1 MSSAPDSPPDASP
14 ARRVLGG
21 VKAFLNAPE
30 TGLVIAIFVALGVIA
45 YLDSSLAFFSRY
57 SRQTLYHQ
65 IALYGVLAVGAA
77 IVIISGG
84 IDLSIGSVAAF
95 ASVLSAKLVTEWLPG
110 ASAVAADPPSAATVF
125 IAIMLTLL
133 AGALIGISHAVVMD
147 RIGLPP
153 FITTLASMAGL
164 RSISTIMSE
173 NRSINVSF
181 NAFRWLGKEWENSV
195 VVFAVVAV
203 IFSIVMGLTVL
214 GRHLYAMGGNETAA
228 RLSGVRIRRLRMFA
242 YGSCSMLAA
251 LGGVMF
257 TGKSGQ
263 GQSTLGVGY
272 ELWAIT
278 AAVVGGCS
286 LAGGVGSIRGTVL
299 GLGLIQIIIKGTG
312 QVVRDFELSL
322 PWIRLVSDAPWLA
335 PGWRTF
341 AVKGIDSTQ
350 IEGLILGLVVVG
362 AVAFNQRLRVRRG

>member
-1 MSSAPDSPPDASP
+1 MSAADSNLSVSP
-14 ARRVLGG
+14 LRRGLAGIKAVLS
-21 VKAFLNAPE
+21 APE
-30 TGLVIAIFVALGVIA
+30 TGLILAIFIALGAIA
-45 YLDSSLAFFSRY
+45 WLDSSLAFFSRY

-77 IVIISGG
+77 VVIISGG

-110 ASAVAADPPSAATVF
+110 ASTDASSPPGPVTVL
-125 IAIMLTLL
+125 IAILITMG
-133 AGALIGISHAVVMD
+133 AGAFIGISHAVVMD

-181 NAFRWLGKEWENSV
+181 NTFRWLGKEWENSV
-195 VVFAVVAV
+195 AVFAVVAV
-203 IFSIVMGLTVL
+203 IFSAIMGLTVA

-228 RLSGVRIRRLRMFA
+228 RLSGVRVRRLRAFA

-312 QVVRDFELSL
+312 QVVRDFEFSVPWVRFVSEL
-322 PWIRLVSDAPWLA
+322 PWLS

-362 AVAFNQRLRVRRG
+362 AVAFNQRLRVRRS

>member
-1 MSSAPDSPPDASP
+1 MSSPTDVA
-14 ARRVLGG
+14 ARRGNPLTDTI
-21 VKAFLNAPE
+21 KAFFRAPE
-30 TGLVIAIFVALGVIA
+30 TGLVIAILISLAVI
-45 YLDSSLAFFSRY
+45 YELDPQMAFFSRY

-65 IALYGVLAVGAA
+65 IALYGVLAIGAA
-77 IVIISGG
+77 VVIISGG

-95 ASVLSAKLVTEWLPG
+95 ASVLSAKLVTSWLPG
-110 ASAVAADPPSAATVF
+110 ASADAGNPPGAFTVF
-125 IAIMLTLL
+125 LAIVISMAAGL
-133 AGALIGISHAVVMD
+133 AVGVAHAQVID

-164 RSISTIMSE
+164 RSISTILSD

-181 NAFRWLGKEWENSV
+181 NSFRWLGKEWENSV
-195 VVFAVVAV
+195 VVFAITAI
-203 IFSIVMGLTVL
+203 IFSVILGLTVL

-228 RLSGVRIRRLRMFA
+228 RLSGVKIRRLRAFA
-242 YGSCSMLAA
+242 YGTSSMLAA

-299 GLGLIQIIIKGTG
+299 GLGLIQVIIKGTG
-312 QVVRDFELSL
+312 QVVREFEFSL
-322 PWIRLVSDAPWLA
+322 PWIRLVSDAPWLS

-341 AVKGIDSTQ
+341 AFKGIDSTQ
-350 IEGLILGLVVVG
+350 IEGLILGLVVVL
-362 AVAFNQRLRVRRG
+362 AVAFNQRLRVRRN

>member
-1 MSSAPDSPPDASP
+1 MNAASTRDKSTGSGILQ
-14 ARRVLGG
+14 AG
-21 VKAFLNAPE
+21 KAILRAPE
-30 TGLVIAIFVALGVIA
+30 TGLFIAILLSLGMIA

-65 IALYGVLAVGAA
+65 IALYGVLAIGAA
-77 IVIISGG
+77 VVIISGG

-95 ASVLSAKLVTEWLPG
+95 ASVLSAKLVTSWLPG
-110 ASAVAADPPSAATVF
+110 ASVDAAHPPGAFTVF
-125 IAIMLTLL
+125 IAIVLTML
-133 AGALIGISHAVVMD
+133 AGLVIGIIHAQVID

-164 RSISTIMSE
+164 RSISTLLAE

-181 NAFRWLGKEWENSV
+181 NSFRWLGKEWQNSL
-195 VVFAVVAV
+195 VVFAVVAA
-203 IFSIVMGLTVL
+203 IFSAILGLTVI

-228 RLSGVRIRRLRMFA
+228 RLSGVRIRRLRAFA
-242 YGSCSMLAA
+242 YGTSAMLAA

-312 QVVRDFELSL
+312 QVVREFEVSL
-322 PWIRLVSDAPWLA
+322 PWIRLISDAPWLN

-341 AVKGIDSTQ
+341 AFKGIDSTQ
-350 IEGLILGLVVVG
+350 IEGLILGLVVVL

>member
-1 MSSAPDSPPDASP
+1 MSAVRPRDHSPQSHW
-14 ARRVLGG
+14 LESG
-21 VKAFLNAPE
+21 KAILRAPE
-30 TGLVIAIFVALGVIA
+30 TGLFIAILLSIGIIA

-65 IALYGVLAVGAA
+65 IALYGVLAIGAA
-77 IVIISGG
+77 VVIISGG

-95 ASVLSAKLVTEWLPG
+95 ASVLSAKLVTSWLPG
-110 ASAVAADPPSAATVF
+110 ASTDTANPPSALTVL
-125 IAIMLTLL
+125 IAILITLL
-133 AGALIGISHAVVMD
+133 AGLLIGVLHAQVID

-164 RSISTIMSE
+164 RSISTLLSE

-181 NAFRWLGKEWENSV
+181 NSFRWLGKEWQNSLIG
-195 VVFAVVAV
+195 FAIVAI
-203 IFSIVMGLTVL
+203 IFSAILGLTVI

-228 RLSGVRIRRLRMFA
+228 RLSGVRIRRLRAFA
-242 YGSCSMLAA
+242 YGTSAMLAA

-299 GLGLIQIIIKGTG
+299 GLCLIQIIIKGTG
-312 QVVRDFELSL
+312 QVVREFEVSL
-322 PWIRLVSDAPWLA
+322 PWIRLVSEAPWLN

-341 AVKGIDSTQ
+341 AFKGIDSTQ
-350 IEGLILGLVVVG
+350 IEGLILGLVVVL
-362 AVAFNQRLRVRRG
+362 AVAFNQRLRVRRN

>member
-1 MSSAPDSPPDASP
+1 MSAVRPRDHSTQSPWLQS
-14 ARRVLGG
+14 G
-21 VKAFLNAPE
+21 KAILRAPE
-30 TGLVIAIFVALGVIA
+30 TGLFIAILLSIGIIA

-65 IALYGVLAVGAA
+65 IALYGVLAIGAA
-77 IVIISGG
+77 VVIISGG

-95 ASVLSAKLVTEWLPG
+95 ASVLSAKLVTSWLPG
-110 ASAVAADPPSAATVF
+110 ASTDTANPPSALTVL
-125 IAIMLTLL
+125 IAILITLL
-133 AGALIGISHAVVMD
+133 AGLLIGVLHAQVID

-164 RSISTIMSE
+164 RSISTLLSE

-181 NAFRWLGKEWENSV
+181 NSFRWLGKEWQNSLIG
-195 VVFAVVAV
+195 FAIVAI
-203 IFSIVMGLTVL
+203 IFSAILGLTVI

-228 RLSGVRIRRLRMFA
+228 RLSGVRIRRLRAFA
-242 YGSCSMLAA
+242 YGTSAMLAA

-278 AAVVGGCS
+278 AAVVGG
-286 LAGGVGSIRGTVL
+286 VGSIRGTVL
-299 GLGLIQIIIKGTG
+299 GLCLIQIIIKGTG
-312 QVVRDFELSL
+312 QVVREFEVSL
-322 PWIRLVSDAPWLA
+322 PWIRLVSEAPWLN

-341 AVKGIDSTQ
+341 AFKGIDSTQ
-350 IEGLILGLVVVG
+350 IEGLILGLVVVL
-362 AVAFNQRLRVRRG
+362 AVAFNQRLRVRRN

>member
-1 MSSAPDSPPDASP
+1 MRSRADLTDRAAVDRALAAHLCRCTGWATIREAAALVGSTQPAGSAERDLAAASRRAELEGGTPQHVGPD
-14 ARRVLGG
+14 V
-21 VKAFLNAPE
+21 
-30 TGLVIAIFVALGVIA
+30 
-45 YLDSSLAFFSRY
+45 
-57 SRQTLYHQ
+57 
-65 IALYGVLAVGAA
+65 
-77 IVIISGG
+77 
-84 IDLSIGSVAAF
+84 
-95 ASVLSAKLVTEWLPG
+95 
-110 ASAVAADPPSAATVF
+110 
-125 IAIMLTLL
+125 
-133 AGALIGISHAVVMD
+133 
-147 RIGLPP
+147 
-153 FITTLASMAGL
+153 
-164 RSISTIMSE
+164 
-173 NRSINVSF
+173 
-181 NAFRWLGKEWENSV
+181 
-195 VVFAVVAV
+195 
-203 IFSIVMGLTVL
+203 
-214 GRHLYAMGGNETAA
+214 
-228 RLSGVRIRRLRMFA
+228 
-242 YGSCSMLAA
+242 A

-312 QVVRDFELSL
+312 QVVRDFEFS
-322 PWIRLVSDAPWLA
+322 VPWLRIVSEMPWLS

>member
-1 MSSAPDSPPDASP
+1 MSSPTDAT
-14 ARRVLGG
+14 ARRVNPLTSAI
-21 VKAFLNAPE
+21 KTFFRAPE
-30 TGLVIAIFVALGVIA
+30 TGLVIAILIALAVI
-45 YLDSSLAFFSRY
+45 YELDPQMAFFSRY

-65 IALYGVLAVGAA
+65 IALYGVLAIGAA
-77 IVIISGG
+77 VVIISGG

-95 ASVLSAKLVTEWLPG
+95 SSVLSAKLVTSWLPG
-110 ASAVAADPPSAATVF
+110 ASADAANPPGAFTVF
-125 IAIMLTLL
+125 LAIVISMMAGL
-133 AGALIGISHAVVMD
+133 AIGVAHAQVID

-164 RSISTIMSE
+164 RSISTILSE

-181 NAFRWLGKEWENSV
+181 NSFRWLGKEWENSV
-195 VVFAVVAV
+195 VVFTITA
-203 IFSIVMGLTVL
+203 ILFSAILGLTVL

-228 RLSGVRIRRLRMFA
+228 RLSGVKIRRLRAFA
-242 YGSCSMLAA
+242 YGTSSMLAA

-312 QVVRDFELSL
+312 QVVREFEFSL
-322 PWIRLVSDAPWLA
+322 PWIRLVSDAPWLS

-341 AVKGIDSTQ
+341 AFKGIDSTQ
-350 IEGLILGLVVVG
+350 IEGLILGLVVVL
-362 AVAFNQRLRVRRG
+362 AVAFNQRLRVRRH